1 MMTVALDQRIKKPR
15 QQIVVF
21 ENKNVGIENGGL
33 LNDIWIPN

>member
-21 ENKNVGIENGGL
+21 ENKKLFFNDVGFIIFL
-33 LNDIWIPN
+33 